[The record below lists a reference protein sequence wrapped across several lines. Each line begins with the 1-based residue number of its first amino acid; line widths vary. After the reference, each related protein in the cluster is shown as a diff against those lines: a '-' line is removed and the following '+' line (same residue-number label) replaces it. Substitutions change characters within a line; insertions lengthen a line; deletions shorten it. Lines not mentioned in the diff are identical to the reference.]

1 MSAPPAAPTSVDPG
15 VPIIMPFPAFNQL
28 LATTYGVQLAGLFV
42 SCGLFGVFG
51 LQVFIYYKGRARDP
65 FLLKALPLYLL
76 IVEFLHQF
84 LVCTAVYKVLIN
96 GFGNQLV
103 AVGAIIPEL
112 FVGTMFQAFCAS
124 GAQMFY
130 TYRIWKFTSGR
141 PGAKQLITHWVI
153 PCITIP
159 LSAVQLAMTLTNCA
173 LTLKH
178 GSLQYL
184 ETISWTTYVTHATN
198 AFLDVLFVIAML
210 TLLHQDQSVFVG
222 TNKMVNRLTVV
233 VINTGLATTVFTL
246 LTIIFLAAKPDTLIY
261 VFFNF
266 MISPLYGNSV
276 LANLNSREFVRGGH
290 DTFTSQSGGM
300 QMNSVKFKRGFSTT
314 AIDESRARLEEASG
328 KDVIKYTTSTTTM
341 HD

>member
-1 MSAPPAAPTSVDPG
+1 MDFASV
-15 VPIIMPFPAFNQL
+15 I
-28 LATTYGVQLAGLFV
+28 
-42 SCGLFGVFG
+42 S
-51 LQVFIYYKGRARDP
+51 FIYYKGRPRDP
-65 FLLKALPLYLL
+65 FLLKALPSYLL
-76 IVEFLHQF
+76 IAEFLHQF
-84 LVCTAVYKVLIN
+84 LVCTAVYKVLVN

-103 AVGAIIPEL
+103 AAGAIVPEL
-112 FVGTMFQAFCAS
+112 FVGTMFQAFIAS

-141 PGAKQLITHWVI
+141 PGVKQLITHWVI

-159 LSAVQLAMTLTNCA
+159 LSAVQLAMTLTNCS

-198 AFLDVLFVIAML
+198 AFLDILFVVAML
-210 TLLHQDQSVFVG
+210 VLLQQEQSVFVG
-222 TNKMVNRLTVV
+222 TNAMVNRLIVV
-233 VINTGLATTVFTL
+233 IINTGLATTVFTL

-276 LANLNSREFVRGGH
+276 LANLNSREFVRGGLGH
-290 DTFTSQSGGM
+290 DTFTSNSGGM
-300 QMNSVKFKRGFSTT
+300 QMNSVKLNKGLSTT
-314 AIDESRARLEEASG
+314 ALDDSSARLEEASG

-341 HD
+341 RDD